1 MSDVANL
8 AILAVVMR
16 ERAAGVLGRESIRFR
31 GRLGLGSGLKDEKE
45 PRKRRVDLDVGAF
58 GPQASAGLQ

>member
-1 MSDVANL
+1 
-8 AILAVVMR
+8 MR